1 MQCHHMNAIGGE
13 QKSESKAQRL
23 LCELDI
29 LENSK
34 LFRMIDS
41 F

>member
-1 MQCHHMNAIGGE
+1 MNAIGGE

-23 LCELDI
+23 VYELDV
-29 LENSK
+29 LEKSK
-34 LFRMIDS
+34 LYRMIDS